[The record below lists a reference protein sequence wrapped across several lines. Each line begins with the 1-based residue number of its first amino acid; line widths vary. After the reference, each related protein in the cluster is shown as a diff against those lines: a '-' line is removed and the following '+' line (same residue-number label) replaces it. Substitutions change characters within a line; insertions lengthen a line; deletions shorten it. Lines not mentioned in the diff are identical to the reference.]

1 MQKNRE
7 TNINKQ
13 SEEKINKIKNERKN
27 KVADYYENGVRN
39 TVLGAVGVK
48 PKFNMDIVRAIKKE
62 KKESD
67 EIMNLLKKIDG
78 KAGSSGDSKK

>member
-1 MQKNRE
+1 
-7 TNINKQ
+7 
-13 SEEKINKIKNERKN
+13 
-27 KVADYYENGVRN
+27 VADYYENGVRN

-67 EIMNLLKKIDG
+67 EIMNLLKKIDD
-78 KAGSSGDSKK
+78 KAGNSGDSKK